1 MKILYITNGVSGPG
15 GLERVLSIK
24 ASYLADAMNY
34 DIHFLTLNKLS
45 DELFYTFSDAITFHN
60 IIATGNPIQY
70 ILKYRNEIK
79 KIIAKIQ
86 PDVIT
91 VCDDGLKGLFLPLM
105 INKPCPMI
113 YERHVSKNI
122 AIQKDQLS
130 AIQKSTSWL
139 LFKLMDFGANFY
151 DRFVVLT
158 NGNKKEWKL
167 NNIAVIPN
175 PLSFYPPEEEIS
187 TVTNKKVLAVG
198 KQSFQKGY
206 DRLLQSWKIVQDTH
220 PDWELDIYGTISE
233 KEALPELAKAL
244 GIENS
249 VHFYAPVKNIASKY
263 KEASIYVMSSR
274 YEGFGMVLTEAMA
287 YGVPCVSFDCPYGPS
302 DIIQQNHDGILV
314 PNHNTSTLANAMLSL
329 MNDAQWRTKMG
340 ATARAN
346 VKRYLIEEI
355 AIQWD
360 NLFKSLI

>member
-1 MKILYITNGVSGPG
+1 MRLLYLVNQIGGPG
-15 GLERVLSIK
+15 GLERVLSLK
-24 ASYLADAMNY
+24 ANYLVENYDY
-34 DIHFLTLNKLS
+34 DIHFITLNEPQPQPFYDFSSKLV
-45 DELFYTFSDAITFHN
+45 FHN
-60 IIATGNPIQY
+60 MTVNGNPIKY
-70 ILKYRNEIK
+70 IFEYTTQLRNLIK
-79 KIIAKIQ
+79 TIK
-86 PDVIT
+86 PDVIS
-91 VCDDGLKGLFLPLM
+91 VCDDGFKGFFVPL
-105 INKPCPMI
+105 IVGKPCPMI
-113 YERHVSKNI
+113 YERHVSRNIALQNNNSLLSQIGVSLKFRIMNILGRTYNNFIVLTDGNLNEWKIKNI
-122 AIQKDQLS
+122 K
-130 AIQKSTSWL
+130 
-139 LFKLMDFGANFY
+139 
-151 DRFVVLT
+151 
-158 NGNKKEWKL
+158 
-167 NNIAVIPN
+167 VIPN

-187 TVTNKKVLAVG
+187 TLTNKKVLAVG

-233 KEALPELAKAL
+233 KEALPQLAKAL
-244 GIENS
+244 DIENS

-302 DIIQQNHDGILV
+302 DIIQQHHDGILV
-314 PNHNTSTLANAMLSL
+314 PNHDTTALANAMVSL

-340 ATARAN
+340 ETARAN

-355 AIQWD
+355 AVQWD